1 MLGKLDM
8 REEQHQFLAL
18 FGQPPARIAVQQ
30 TARGE
35 QASCPKRQRDLPGAA
50 KIEPV
55 TGGAPPGT
63 TNITDKRGYAQ
74 RWQFSPRH
82 VDNLIA
88 RGLPHLKIGKRRV
101 RILIDEADSW
111 MRQTYGTQ
119 RRGPA
124 SGRKV
129 LAAA

>member
-1 MLGKLDM
+1 MLGKLNMKD
-8 REEQHQFLAL
+8 EQHQFLAL
-18 FGQPPARIAVQQ
+18 FGQPAARLNVEQSAS
-30 TARGE
+30 RE
-35 QASCPKRQRDLPGAA
+35 QASSPKRQRELPDGP
-50 KIEPV
+50 KIESA
-55 TGGAPPGT
+55 TCGAPTAT

-124 SGRKV
+124 S
-129 LAAA
+129 A

>member
-1 MLGKLDM
+1 MN
-8 REEQHQFLAL
+8 REPESQ
-18 FGQPPARIAVQQ
+18 
-30 TARGE
+30 
-35 QASCPKRQRDLPGAA
+35 KREA
-50 KIEPV
+50 V
-55 TGGAPPGT
+55 TGGAPSAT

-111 MRQTYGTQ
+111 MRETYGTQ
-119 RRGPA
+119 CLKP
-124 SGRKV
+124 
-129 LAAA
+129 

>member
-1 MLGKLDM
+1 MM
-8 REEQHQFLAL
+8 NREFESRSS
-18 FGQPPARIAVQQ
+18 GDITDGRPA
-30 TARGE
+30 
-35 QASCPKRQRDLPGAA
+35 AA
-50 KIEPV
+50 
-55 TGGAPPGT
+55 

-111 MRQTYGTQ
+111 MRQSFGTQ

-124 SGRKV
+124 GDRKV